1 MSCIKVVISMREKL
15 DEKITITMTQED
27 KTNLDSDIP
36 LLDRMLKDRVGAKIT
51 IALFHRLCS
60 QDLHNKIARGQLIE
74 WPPRLLVQKSKGGS
88 AGKSLARAKGKS

>member
-1 MSCIKVVISMREKL
+1 MSCLKVASSMREKL
-15 DEKITITMTQED
+15 DVKVTITMTGED

-60 QDLHNKIARGQLIE
+60 QDLHAKIANGQLIE
-74 WPPRLLVQKSKGGS
+74 WPPRLLVQKRKAGS
-88 AGKSLARAKGKS
+88 GKPLVRAKGKS

>member
-1 MSCIKVVISMREKL
+1 MREKL
-15 DEKITITMTQED
+15 DEKVTITMTQED

-60 QDLHNKIARGQLIE
+60 QDLHAKIARGQLIE
-74 WPPRLLVQKSKGGS
+74 WPPRLLVQKRK
-88 AGKSLARAKGKS
+88 AGTAKALARVKAKN